1 MEEIHTSPETPKKKR
16 PVSGNGQ
23 EAPRPRKRPTNEG
36 ETARARQRSNIS
48 ADERETPRPK
58 QRSTTSEDE
67 MRLRRRSTETGD
79 ASKSKKRAA
88 ALEDETR
95 SRKRPTET
103 GDAPRPK
110 KRPTNPDGQKESAK
124 PKKRAAA
131 SEDQEHPRKKFSSGK
146 GSGKKR
152 RRKKKQQMDTLS
164 LVLLLVAVVVFCFS
178 AFSLIRIG
186 LNYKKGTDTYQ
197 DLEASVV
204 TEATPDGT
212 EDQPDNADTRAMAY
226 TPPYVNFD
234 SLLQINPETE
244 AWILLPDTK
253 INYPVVKHTDNAYYL
268 NHMIDGTS
276 NSAGTLFIDTNNSNN
291 FADQNTIIY
300 GHNMKNGSM
309 FGQLKKY
316 GKEDFYKEHPCF
328 YVYTKDGVWEY
339 DIFSVRVVDELS
351 DSYTMTF
358 ASTDAYRSYLDQA
371 VRKSMYDTTVSADVT
386 DSIITLSTC
395 TSKDTDRLIVQAV
408 RGEKIR

>member
-1 MEEIHTSPETPKKKR
+1 MEEMHISPEKPKKKC
-16 PVSGNGQ
+16 PVSIDSQ
-23 EAPRPRKRPTNEG
+23 E
-36 ETARARQRSNIS
+36 RQR
-48 ADERETPRPK
+48 RH
-58 QRSTTSEDE
+58 STVA
-67 MRLRRRSTETGD
+67 G
-79 ASKSKKRAA
+79 
-88 ALEDETR
+88 
-95 SRKRPTET
+95 
-103 GDAPRPK
+103 
-110 KRPTNPDGQKESAK
+110 ESPK
-124 PKKRAAA
+124 PKKRAANPGDVTGSGKRSA
-131 SEDQEHPRKKFSSGK
+131 DAGDVAKQKKRAANPEGQAKTRKKSSAGK
-146 GSGKKR
+146 SSRKKR
-152 RRKKKQQMDTLS
+152 RRKKKQRMDTLS
-164 LVLLLVAVVVFCFS
+164 LVLFLVATVVFCFS

-197 DLEASVV
+197 ELEATVM
-204 TEATPDGT
+204 TEVAPDGT
-212 EDQPDNADTRAMAY
+212 GEQPDNADTRAVAY

-234 SLLQINPETE
+234 GLLQINPETE

-253 INYPVVKHTDNAYYL
+253 INYPIVKHKDNAYYL
-268 NHMIDGTS
+268 NHMIDGTA
-276 NSAGTLFIDTNNSNN
+276 NSAGTLFIDTNNSSN

-316 GKEDFYKEHPCF
+316 GKADFYKEHPCF
-328 YVYTKDGVWEY
+328 YLYTQDAVWQY

-371 VRKSMYDTTVSADVT
+371 VRKSMYDTAATADVT